1 MEIISLISRDYRSN
15 TLLAVSGKNCAII
28 DPGLEENVIEDA
40 IIKNELIP
48 TLIVLT
54 HGHFDHIFSLDLL
67 RDRYKIPVYV
77 HANDNEMLT
86 DSEKNAFSFFFG
98 ASFEQKAADYTF
110 VNGDKIKIGDEFL
123 TVIHTPGH
131 SKGSSCFMC
140 DNILVTGD
148 TLFAEGIGRTDLH
161 GGDPQAIFKSLTGMR
176 NIENASDITI
186 YPGHGSPAKLQI
198 ALDNV
203 LYY

>member
-1 MEIISLISRDYRSN
+1 MEIIPIISRDYRSN

-28 DPGLEENVIEDA
+28 DPGLEKNVIKDA
-40 IIKNELIP
+40 IDKNGLYP
-48 TLIVLT
+48 SSIVLT
-54 HGHFDHIFSLDLL
+54 HGHFDHIFSLDLM
-67 RDRYKIPVYV
+67 RDEYNIPVYV
-77 HANDNEMLT
+77 HAEDNEMLT
-86 DSEKNAFSFFFG
+86 SSEKNAFSFFFG
-98 ASFEQKAADYTF
+98 SRFEQKAADYTF
-110 VNGDKIKIGDEFL
+110 VDGDKIKIGDEFL

-148 TLFAEGIGRTDLH
+148 TLFAAGIGRTDLH
-161 GGDPQAIFKSLTGMR
+161 GGDPQTIFKSLADMR
-176 NIENASDITI
+176 NIENASDIMI
-186 YPGHGSPAKLQI
+186 YPGHGGPAKLQR